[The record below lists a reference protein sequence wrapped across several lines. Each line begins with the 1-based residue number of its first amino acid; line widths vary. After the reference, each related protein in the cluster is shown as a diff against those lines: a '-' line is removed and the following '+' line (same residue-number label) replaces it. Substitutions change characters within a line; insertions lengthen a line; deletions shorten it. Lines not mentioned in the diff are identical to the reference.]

1 MMKNVRGKVKKAIIP
16 MAGMGTRF
24 LPFSKILPK
33 ELWPLVDKPII
44 QYIIEEI
51 KASGIKEIIFIKNPR
66 RKISSDYL
74 EKFLEKSFFSYATQ
88 NEQLGDGH
96 AILQAEK
103 MIKDEPFAVSMADD
117 VVESKTP
124 CLLQMMKVYEKLQ
137 KPILALYKLPKEKL
151 SSYGIVGAEPII
163 IPGMES
169 SKIYRIKKIVEKP
182 AIGKAPSDLAIGGK
196 YILTPGIFS
205 RLKKT
210 EKNKKGEIIL
220 AEALQKII
228 EDGEEIYGY
237 QVEGK
242 WLECGNKPAYM
253 ESNLYLSLKH
263 PEFGPKLR
271 KAIKKF

>member
-137 KPILALYKLPKEKL
+137 KPILVLYKLPKEKL

-182 AIGKAPSDLAIGGK
+182 AIGEAPSDLAIGGK

>member
-137 KPILALYKLPKEKL
+137 KPILVLYKLPKEKL

-182 AIGKAPSDLAIGGK
+182 AIGEAPSDLAIGGK

-263 PEFGPKLR
+263 PEFGQKLR